1 MKGEALRTPNFFQ
14 PQISWITRIMTM
26 NELFPYTFQAL
37 RHALGHDRPDDP
49 RPLWERRLSAESDF
63 CRAVVACGYLTREQ
77 MQRAAQRYR
86 LGRSR
91 DGGVIFWQI
100 DPLGQ
105 VCDGKIMHYRPDC
118 HRDHSRHPD
127 WVMSLLRRHYLK
139 DEPDLVARMPAP
151 VHCLFGTHLLNIENS
166 KWKIE
171 HFSTEGCIANN
182 LQSSIFNFQSS
193 VAVVESEKTAVIMS
207 ERYPDHLWLA
217 TGGLNEL
224 TPQKL
229 FPLRGRRII
238 LFPDT
243 DPEGRAYATWYRVV
257 QEAEHLLGQP
267 IHLSSL
273 LERHATPEQKARKID
288 IADLILK
295 HEK

>member
-1 MKGEALRTPNFFQ
+1 M
-14 PQISWITRIMTM
+14 ITKRRKMM
-26 NELFPYTFQAL
+26 RNDFKENLFTHTFKAL
-37 RHALGHDRPDDP
+37 RHELGHDRPTDD
-49 RPLWERRLSAESDF
+49 RPLWEQRLSDQSDF
-63 CRAVVACGYLTREQ
+63 CRAVVACGYLTDEQ

-100 DPLGQ
+100 DLLGQ
-105 VCDGKIMHYRPDC
+105 IYDGKIMHYRPDC

-127 WVMSLLRRHYLK
+127 WVSNLLKRHYLK
-139 DEPDLVARMPAP
+139 DEPDLAAQIPTA
-151 VHCLFGTHLLNIENS
+151 HCLFGTHLLTTTDFTDTLTTNCTNLTGQ
-166 KWKIE
+166 
-171 HFSTEGCIANN
+171 TEKNPLN
-182 LQSSIFNFQSS
+182 PFHLWSNKT

-207 ERYPDHLWLA
+207 ERYPECLWLA

-243 DPEGRAYATWYRVV
+243 DPEGKAYATWYRIML
-257 QEAEHLLGQP
+257 QAQRLLGHP
-267 IHLSSL
+267 IHLSPL
-273 LERHATPEQKARKID
+273 LEQHATPEQKARKID
-288 IADLILK
+288 IADLIRR
-295 HEK
+295 